1 MMEDRNQQL
10 RLIEAILFATSAPID
25 EAALA
30 LRLPDAADVGGLL
43 RELAEH
49 YAHRGVHLVQVG
61 EGWALRTAPDLAS
74 LLTVEREVPRR
85 LSRAAMETLAV
96 IAYHQPVTRA
106 EIEEVRG
113 VTSSKGTLD
122 VLLEAGW
129 IRPGRR
135 RETPG
140 RPLTW
145 LTAAAFTDH
154 FGLSSLDDLP
164 GLKDLKAA
172 GLLDPRPA
180 ISAVA
185 QSNYGEIGTPD
196 EPQLPLEPLTVVED

>member
-10 RLIEAILFATSAPID
+10 RLIEAILFASSAPIG

-43 RELAEH
+43 RELVAH
-49 YAHRGVHLVQVG
+49 YAHRGVHLVEVG
-61 EGWALRTAPDLAS
+61 EGWAMRTAPDLAS

-145 LTAAAFTDH
+145 QTAVAFTDH

-172 GLLDPRPA
+172 GLLDTRPA
-180 ISAVA
+180 IGAVS
-185 QSNYGEIGTPD
+185 QSHYADTGSPD
-196 EPQLPLEPLTVVED
+196 EPQLPIERLTVVED